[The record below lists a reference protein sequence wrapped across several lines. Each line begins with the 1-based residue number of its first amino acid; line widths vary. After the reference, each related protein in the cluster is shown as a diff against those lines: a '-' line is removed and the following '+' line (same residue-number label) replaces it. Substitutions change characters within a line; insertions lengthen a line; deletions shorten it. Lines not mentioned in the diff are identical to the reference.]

1 MTTMEVA
8 ERLVALCRE
17 GKILEAQQE
26 LYADDCISLEPA
38 GAPMSRAEGLPA
50 IIEKSKHFSAMIEV
64 HHGMQISDPV
74 EGGGY
79 FSISWH
85 MDVTLKGMGR
95 QQMNEVCLYHVVNG
109 KIVLEQFFYS
119 MPG

>member
-17 GKILEAQQE
+17 GKIMEAQQE
-26 LYADDCISLEPA
+26 LYADNCVSIEPA
-38 GAPMSRAEGLPA
+38 GAPMSRAEGLTA
-50 IIEKSKHFSAMIEV
+50 IIAKSKHFDEMVEEF
-64 HHGMQISDPV
+64 HGAQISNPV
-74 EGGGY
+74 EGGGF

-85 MDVTLKGMGR
+85 MDVTMKGMGR

-109 KIVLEQFFYS
+109 KIVSEQFFYS
-119 MPG
+119 MPS